1 MREKLGSLQPRDITL
16 MTFQKFFKARREK
29 KNSSKHEKSAAKRRR
44 ENQLECLKQSQTPA
58 TSINSRVLYQ
68 RESRDSNATLD
79 FIQAFL

>member
-1 MREKLGSLQPRDITL
+1 MLRPQIKFNCALKKILADKINVAELGMKQLIRYLHTRI
-16 MTFQKFFKARREK
+16 
-29 KNSSKHEKSAAKRRR
+29 R